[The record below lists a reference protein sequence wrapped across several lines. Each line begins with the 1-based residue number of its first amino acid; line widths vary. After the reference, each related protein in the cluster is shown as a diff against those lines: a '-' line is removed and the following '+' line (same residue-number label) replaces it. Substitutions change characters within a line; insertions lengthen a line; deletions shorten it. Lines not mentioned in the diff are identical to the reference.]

1 MGLFTPAW
9 KNKDPQKRKEAV
21 LKMTDQEKLKK
32 VAAQDPE
39 GYVRGYALERITDE
53 KFLAAYAVQINDE
66 WLRSKALEQIRS
78 PELLVALA
86 VHLTK
91 NANACKVCFNAL
103 SDKLPKEAL
112 PILYQAG
119 GWAALYPAEQRND
132 EDALKRLLRDPEQ
145 QVKIGRAHV

>member
-66 WLRSKALEQIRS
+66 WLLSKALEQIREQIRVVEES
-78 PELLVALA
+78 FTDVPLEYVGALGNSVAQLM
-86 VHLTK
+86 
-91 NANACKVCFNAL
+91 L
-103 SDKLPKEAL
+103 SEDTSMWMR
-112 PILYQAG
+112 LYRG
-119 GWAALYPAEQRND
+119 
-132 EDALKRLLRDPEQ
+132 K
-145 QVKIGRAHV
+145 